1 VKRIL
6 IAAVIAIS
14 AMAVISRTTLA
25 LSAGLGDTSWSATQS
40 ECNLGIDFNS
50 DGTAFVGDMDRSD
63 TAHWKLDGNSLHI
76 KFDTLYGG
84 VEGTYDGNRI
94 EATETWQD
102 KSTQVVHNDPCT
114 LEKAK

>member
-1 VKRIL
+1 MKRIL

-50 DGTAFVGDMDRSD
+50 DGTAV
-63 TAHWKLDGNSLHI
+63 AI
-76 KFDTLYGG
+76 
-84 VEGTYDGNRI
+84 
-94 EATETWQD
+94 
-102 KSTQVVHNDPCT
+102 
-114 LEKAK
+114 